1 MESDWAE
8 RTIVVSGFP
17 VDIFANIVMIDK
29 LTIHFLRPR
38 NGGGEV
44 DSVIYPTDIAGAA
57 YVTFEKKD
65 VVDSI
70 MRQDQQLFEDKQLPK
85 KYPLNVSQNHMDV
98 FLDTSVELDSF
109 TFEKRPELNNFLW
122 EIMSKSKMLQIT
134 TGRDGRLCITGS
146 FPALKELRK
155 ELHKKIAEFQGINFQ
170 DSTWKSGISGFE
182 ENRVKSLSNN
192 ATGVTET
199 EKFSAPPSYGDEVA
213 LNPGVVKD
221 ECTIMLDA
229 DIFTYIDKI
238 VKKQYEGILRNN
250 YVTAKT
256 TNYNNIIF
264 LQLFETGE
272 SRKQSQLIKAKQ
284 ELELFI
290 SQMQKSLVIEKIR
303 LDGDGRVNKLLVI
316 REKIMQHF
324 PKVFVCFA
332 DDCVTLIGNQDDC
345 KEFMR
350 KVEEAMRAEFDPAS
364 RKCIGSLN
372 PTKNMQQFAQR
383 TGSDTAYTLPMPRPV
398 ENNLQS
404 NCQYMKGQVNSL
416 SPYSWN
422 DSHGKQGSSYCGVG
436 SLDRGSSS
444 LQPLHGVSLNNTEER
459 QSRIDS
465 RSDRPPNSMHY

>member
-8 RTIVVSGFP
+8 RTIVVFGFP
-17 VDIFANIVMIDK
+17 VDTFANIVMIDK

-44 DSVIYPTDIAGAA
+44 DSVIYPTDITGAA
-57 YVTFEKKD
+57 YVTFEKKEA
-65 VVDSI
+65 VDSVL
-70 MRQDQQLFEDKQLPK
+70 RHDQHLFEDKQLKK
-85 KYPLNVSQNHMDV
+85 KYPLKVSQNHMDV
-98 FLDTSVELDSF
+98 FLTTSVELDSL
-109 TFEKRPELNNFLW
+109 TFEKSPELNNFLW
-122 EIMSKSKMLQIT
+122 EIISKSKILQVVT
-134 TGRDGRLCITGS
+134 SRDGRRCVTGS

-170 DSTWKSGISGFE
+170 DSTWKSGVSGFE

-192 ATGVTET
+192 ATGLTEP
-199 EKFSAPPSYGDEVA
+199 EKFTAPPSYGDEVA
-213 LNPGVVKD
+213 LNPGVLRD

-238 VKKQYEGILRNN
+238 GKKQYEGILRNN
-250 YVTAKT
+250 YVTAKPQ
-256 TNYNNIIF
+256 NYNNIIF

-272 SRKQSQLIKAKQ
+272 SRKQSQLIMAKQ

-290 SQMQKSLVIEKIR
+290 SQMQKSLVIEKMR
-303 LDGDGRVNKLLVI
+303 LDGDGRINKPLMI

-324 PKVFVCFA
+324 PKVFVRFA

-350 KVEEAMRAEFDPAS
+350 KVEEAVRTEFDPAS
-364 RKCIGSLN
+364 RKCHGSLN

-383 TGSDTAYTLPMPRPV
+383 TGSDTSYTLQMPRPV
-398 ENNLQS
+398 ES
-404 NCQYMKGQVNSL
+404 NCEYMKGQVNSSSL
-416 SPYSWN
+416 YSWN
-422 DSHGKQGSSYCGVG
+422 DSHGKQGSSYYGVG
-436 SLDRGSSS
+436 SLDKGTS
-444 LQPLHGVSLNNTEER
+444 PLPPLPSVSLNTTEER

-465 RSDRPPNSMHY
+465 RSDRPPNAMHY